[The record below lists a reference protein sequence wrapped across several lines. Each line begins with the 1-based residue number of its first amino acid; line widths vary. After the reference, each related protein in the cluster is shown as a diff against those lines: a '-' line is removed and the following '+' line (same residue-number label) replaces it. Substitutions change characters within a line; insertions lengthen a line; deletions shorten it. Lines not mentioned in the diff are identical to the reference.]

1 MKKEGD
7 ADSWTRALRGAAP
20 YLGIGMNLAL
30 TLLLGLGIGYWAD
43 RRLGTTPI
51 FFLGGGVLG
60 LTAALYGFF
69 KTVSRKP

>member
-7 ADSWTRALRGAAP
+7 TDGWTRALKGAAH

-43 RRLGTTPI
+43 RKLGTEPA

-60 LTAALYGFF
+60 LSAALYEFF